1 MVYGVAEAMGRIVEV
16 RDPYTQG
23 HEVRV
28 AKLAKLIAEEM
39 HLTEDEVEAIEMSGL
54 VHDIGK
60 LCVPAEI
67 LTKPGRLIE
76 EEFALIKKHSEAGY
90 SILKGIEFPW
100 AIAEIVLAHHERMD
114 GSGYP
119 NGLTGE
125 EIPPASRVLAVAD
138 VVEAMASHRPYRAA
152 LGLDAAV
159 DELAQQAEKYDRNVV
174 AAFLALYDADRVD
187 FLPPA

>member
-67 LTKPGRLIE
+67 LTKPGKLIE
-76 EEFALIKKHSEAGY
+76 EEFALIRKHSEAGY

-119 NGLTGE
+119 GGLLE
-125 EIPPASRVLAVAD
+125 VDIPLASRVLAVAD
-138 VVEAMASHRPYRAA
+138 VAEAMASHRPYRAA
-152 LGLDAAV
+152 LGLDAAMS
-159 DELAQQAEKYDRNVV
+159 ELTGNSQMYDADVV
-174 AAFLALYDADRVD
+174 AAFLALYESGRVD
-187 FLPPA
+187 FLPQA